1 MRNRPGE
8 RVSPGP
14 GGRSGRVL
22 VVSATTP
29 AVAVVTAIDT
39 EARGA
44 TASLP
49 ESRARI
55 QRRIGASRPRPVLL
69 FLRPLSIPVSGLYQ
83 TDELRVKWLIR
94 TGWAAGTRGAFLH

>member
-1 MRNRPGE
+1 M
-8 RVSPGP
+8 
-14 GGRSGRVL
+14 
-22 VVSATTP
+22 VSATTP